1 MRLEAQANSV
11 TEWREPESARRGVS
25 LFAVLSVPSALSA
38 LKKGVRRREGMTL
51 LEVLLTLAIF
61 LVGSV
66 GIIGLFVAASVLHKD
81 AVERRTAS
89 YIAETLLANVQA
101 KPMNEVFAKTNIA
114 SPPGVLALPV
124 NATNPVQALN
134 LIAGFGPPQ
143 ATPPTQFPILINSEQ
158 RWVTDIASPTQF
170 NIDAATA
177 QAPPAPVLQ
186 PLTWKFVLTGNIGY
200 KSSDPTSTA
209 INVNATGT
217 PPASPYIVI
226 DKEWIKYSQFTAGT
240 PATFSVDPA
249 DTDGNGIPDA
259 RGFGLTFATGHN
271 AGAPVTVAKEY
282 PGYPDFYYTVQY
294 YPVNA
299 TGAEARVIVMV
310 GFGTPKRFHVEA
322 FEGVYT
328 PGQY

>member
-1 MRLEAQANSV
+1 
-11 TEWREPESARRGVS
+11 

-38 LKKGVRRREGMTL
+38 LKKGVRRRQGMTL

-101 KPMNEVFAKTNIA
+101 KPMNEVFAKTTVLADGGGTINVPAVVPDAADPIA
-114 SPPGVLALPV
+114 AFNGAVNSAPGGFLLLQGSAIVPVPDELVFYSQQPTVGPPGVFNAVTRNLTGAGTGVHAV
-124 NATNPVQALN
+124 NSV
-134 LIAGFGPPQ
+134 
-143 ATPPTQFPILINSEQ
+143 
-158 RWVTDIASPTQF
+158 
-170 NIDAATA
+170 
-177 QAPPAPVLQ
+177 VLQ
-186 PLTWKFVLTGNIGY
+186 PRSWDFGLTANLASGGGSFNVYAAASGGAIPTQGY
-200 KSSDPTSTA
+200 L
-209 INVNATGT
+209 
-217 PPASPYIVI
+217 VI
-226 DKEWIKYSQFTAGT
+226 DKEWMPYTWNSGASQFTV
-240 PATFSVDPA
+240 PDL
-249 DTDGNGIPDA
+249 DGNGTAD
-259 RGFGLTFATGHN
+259 RGFGLTVAAPHN
-271 AGAPVTVAKEY
+271 AGAPVTVAQEY
-282 PGYPDFYYTVQY
+282 PGYPDFYYTIQY